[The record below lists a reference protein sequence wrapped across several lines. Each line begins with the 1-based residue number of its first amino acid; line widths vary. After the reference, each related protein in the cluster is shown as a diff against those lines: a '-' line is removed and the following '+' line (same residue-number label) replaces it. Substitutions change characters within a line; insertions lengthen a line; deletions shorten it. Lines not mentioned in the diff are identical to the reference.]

1 MPPSPDDRGTADQPW
16 LAEPESPQHQAWL
29 ATERD
34 RLWRFGV
41 AAVLPEGGFGWLDD
55 DGRVDP
61 SRPVEAWV
69 SCRMTH
75 VAALE
80 VLAGR
85 EDAAAVLDHGVRAL
99 EATLLDRER
108 DGWYAA
114 VGAGGPVTDKRAYE
128 HAFVLLAAAGA
139 VAAGHPGGEPLLRHA
154 QEVFDAHFWSDDEA
168 MVVDVWDRDWEQL
181 EQYRGANANMH
192 SVEALLAVHDVT
204 GDRRWL
210 IRALAITDRLVNQ
223 QARAHGWL
231 LPEHYTPA
239 WEPRLDYNRDE
250 PAHPFRPYGATVGH
264 LMEWARLTLHVRTAL
279 GSEAPDWMLDA
290 ARNLFMVAVRVGWEA
305 DGAEG
310 FVYTTDFSGVPVVRA
325 RLHWVVAEAIAAA
338 YALWDVTADEGYRT
352 WYTTWWDYVNRLLLD
367 RDRGS
372 WRHELDEQN
381 RPAATVWQGK
391 PDVYH
396 AYQAALLPSLG
407 TITSFVGALAPHRD

>member
-29 ATERD
+29 GAERD

-80 VLAGR
+80 LLAGR

-99 EATLLDRER
+99 EATLIDRER

-114 VGAGGPVTDKRAYE
+114 VGPGGPVTDKRAYE

-139 VAAGHPGGEPLLRHA
+139 VAADHPSGERLLRHA
-154 QEVFDAHFWSDDEA
+154 QEVFDAHFWSDGEA

-210 IRALAITDRLVNQ
+210 DRALSVTDRLVNQ
-223 QARAHGWL
+223 QARSHGWL

-239 WEPRLDYNRDE
+239 WEPMLDYNREE

-352 WYTTWWDYVNRLLLD
+352 WYTAWWDYANRFLLD

-407 TITSFVGALAPHRD
+407 TITSFAGALAPHRG

>member
-1 MPPSPDDRGTADQPW
+1 
-16 LAEPESPQHQAWL
+16 
-29 ATERD
+29 
-34 RLWRFGV
+34 
-41 AAVLPEGGFGWLDD
+41 
-55 DGRVDP
+55 
-61 SRPVEAWV
+61 
-69 SCRMTH
+69 
-75 VAALE
+75 
-80 VLAGR
+80 
-85 EDAAAVLDHGVRAL
+85 
-99 EATLLDRER
+99 
-108 DGWYAA
+108 
-114 VGAGGPVTDKRAYE
+114 
-128 HAFVLLAAAGA
+128 
-139 VAAGHPGGEPLLRHA
+139 
-154 QEVFDAHFWSDDEA
+154 
-168 MVVDVWDRDWEQL
+168 
-181 EQYRGANANMH
+181 MH

-210 IRALAITDRLVNQ
+210 DRALSVTDRLVNQ
-223 QARAHGWL
+223 QARSHGWL

-239 WEPRLDYNRDE
+239 WEPRLDYNREE

-338 YALWDVTADEGYRT
+338 YALWAVTADEGYRT

-396 AYQAALLPSLG
+396 AYQAALLPALG